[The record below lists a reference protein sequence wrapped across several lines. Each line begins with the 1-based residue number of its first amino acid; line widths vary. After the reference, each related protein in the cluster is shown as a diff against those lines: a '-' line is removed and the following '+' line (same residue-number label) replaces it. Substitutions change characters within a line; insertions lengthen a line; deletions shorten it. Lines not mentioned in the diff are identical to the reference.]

1 MEWYAVVAGRLTDM
15 KAVLALLFFAPI
27 VAQAADGWPGL
38 PPDCWAESRM
48 VHSVQD
54 LGDLWERNTRT
65 TTREGAKPGESELSP
80 NKGYAFVVTGG
91 RPSAR
96 ITIYAE
102 KDHLV
107 DIDFSELFGL
117 SDVRWVNEKLI
128 FMRPWWSRMAATD
141 LIFDVEQERFVY
153 AETVTDGFL
162 AYEQYLASCPA
173 HGCKCIE
180 KE

>member
-1 MEWYAVVAGRLTDM
+1 VARRLTDM
-15 KAVLALLFFAPI
+15 KAVLSLLL
-27 VAQAADGWPGL
+27 VASTAAVAADGWPGL
-38 PPDCWAESRM
+38 PPDCWAEPRM
-48 VHSVQD
+48 VHSLQD
-54 LGDLWERNTRT
+54 LGDLWERNTRI
-65 TTREGAKPGESELSP
+65 TTREGGRPSESELSP
-80 NKGYAFVVTGG
+80 NKGYAFVVTGV

-96 ITIYAE
+96 ITIYVE

-107 DIDFSELFGL
+107 AIDFSDLFGL
-117 SDVRWVNEKLI
+117 SEVRWVNEKLM

-141 LIFDVEQERFVY
+141 LIFDVEREMFIY

-173 HGCKCIE
+173 HGCKCIK